1 MWDIGQDTPLSDDLK
16 YLFTACKGQP
26 IQDVLYNTGIYEL
39 PVENWTALSRQER
52 YDLLFKCGAELYHY
66 QSRGI
71 WIRPSRGRVEIS
83 NCLSLQGAKPIF
95 TMGRFDK
102 MSYNVRYCGCKESAA
117 CAFLR
122 GCIYIPERMCAIIC
136 DGVPEALSLRG
147 EDDYF

>member
-1 MWDIGQDTPLSDDLK
+1 MTCCLNAGLNCIIIRAGVSVYALRGVYSNYLS
-16 YLFTACKGQP
+16 F
-26 IQDVLYNTGIYEL
+26 
-39 PVENWTALSRQER
+39 
-52 YDLLFKCGAELYHY
+52 
-66 QSRGI
+66 
-71 WIRPSRGRVEIS
+71 
-83 NCLSLQGAKPIF
+83 QGAKPIF

>member
-1 MWDIGQDTPLSDDLK
+1 
-16 YLFTACKGQP
+16 
-26 IQDVLYNTGIYEL
+26 
-39 PVENWTALSRQER
+39 
-52 YDLLFKCGAELYHY
+52 
-66 QSRGI
+66 
-71 WIRPSRGRVEIS
+71 
-83 NCLSLQGAKPIF
+83 
-95 TMGRFDK
+95 MGRFDK